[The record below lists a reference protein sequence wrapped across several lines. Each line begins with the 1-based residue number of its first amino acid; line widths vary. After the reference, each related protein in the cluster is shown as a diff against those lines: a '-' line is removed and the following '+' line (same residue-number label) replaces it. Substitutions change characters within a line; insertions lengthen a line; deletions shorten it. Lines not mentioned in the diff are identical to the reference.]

1 MTQQQAMAL
10 LREHV
15 KNENLIKHMIAA
27 ESVMKALAKKFE
39 QDQEKWAL
47 AGLLHDID
55 WEETADDPLQHSI
68 VSQEYL
74 KIAGVDDDIIRA
86 IYVHNHL
93 HGIEPQTIFE
103 KALYCAE
110 ELTGLIVACALVQPD
125 KKLASV
131 TAESVLKKFKNL
143 AFARGVDRDLI
154 VRCQELLGMTL
165 EELVA
170 LELEAM
176 KNISDD
182 LGL

>member
-1 MTQQQAMAL
+1 MTQQQSMAL

-15 KNENLIKHMIAA
+15 KNESLIKHMVAA
-27 ESVMKALAKKFE
+27 EAVMKALAKRFE
-39 QDQEKWAL
+39 QDQAKWAL

-68 VSQEYL
+68 MSQGYF
-74 KIAGVDDDIIRA
+74 KTAGVDDDVVRA

-93 HGIEPQTIFE
+93 HGIEPQTMLE

-131 TAESVLKKFKNL
+131 ISESILKKFKTPG
-143 AFARGVDRDLI
+143 FARGVDRDLI
-154 VRCQELLGMTL
+154 ARCQELLGMTL
-165 EELVA
+165 EELVV

-176 KNISDD
+176 KDIADD

>member
-1 MTQQQAMAL
+1 MTKEHAMTL

-15 KNENLIKHMIAA
+15 KNENLVKHMIAA
-27 ESVMKALAKKFE
+27 EAVMKALAKKFE
-39 QDQEKWAL
+39 EDEQKWAL

-55 WEETADDPLQHSI
+55 WEETADDPTQHSI

-74 KIAGVDDDIIRA
+74 KTAGVDDDIVRA

-93 HGIEPQTIFE
+93 HGIEPQTMLE

-110 ELTGLIVACALVQPD
+110 ELTGLIVACALVQPN
-125 KKLASV
+125 KKIASV
-131 TAESVLKKFKNL
+131 TSESILKKFKTQG
-143 AFARGVDRDLI
+143 FARGVDRDLI
-154 VRCQELLGMTL
+154 ARCQELLGMTL
-165 EELVA
+165 EALVD

-176 KNISDD
+176 KDIARD